1 MYKNLNLILSLIV
14 IVSILGFLIVLLAT
28 RWGIGTSPDSVV
40 YIGGARNL
48 AAGHGFSMNTVT
60 GSTGAI
66 THFAPFYSWVLS
78 LSGFLAVDPMAGAR
92 WINALLFGVNI
103 FLVGLL
109 VAKNDISGR
118 STIVWLPLLGSL
130 LLLSAPTMLEIH
142 VMAWTEPLFLFL
154 GFTGLFV
161 LSIYLQRLDLGYLVF
176 SALLISLAFL
186 SRYAGAALIATA
198 ILALILLSSQGFPK
212 RIKAAGL
219 FAFISLL
226 PAILWM
232 WRNLQSAGTA
242 TSREFSFHPIDL
254 TKIREAI
261 TTISSWAL
269 VPASASTL
277 VKLIPIVL
285 FVVVFSY
292 LIFSKKNQAG
302 HDESKRKAAS
312 LPVMVKLLGAFN
324 LIYLAFLVFS
334 ISFIDANTPLDARI
348 LSPLYLS
355 GIVLVLYL
363 VGEFLTRFPKSPILK
378 TAMIF
383 AAVFV
388 FVMNAW
394 TGSALVVQGYDQGIG
409 FNSLAWSRSGILA
422 EAEKLPREVV
432 IFTNAPEAVYFFI
445 DRAALSIPRKF
456 ESVRQ
461 QPNPNYLTDLAEM
474 RSVIEDERGVVLYF
488 SSLNRPTLVSEK
500 ELKSYMPLQVVVQAV
515 DGTLYTT
522 NQGN

>member
-1 MYKNLNLILSLIV
+1 MDTV
-14 IVSILGFLIVLLAT
+14 
-28 RWGIGTSPDSVV
+28 
-40 YIGGARNL
+40 
-48 AAGHGFSMNTVT
+48 AGN
-60 GSTGAI
+60 ADPI

-78 LSGFLAVDPMAGAR
+78 LSGFLAVDPIAGAR
-92 WINALLFGVNI
+92 WINALLFGLNI

-118 STIVWLPLLGSL
+118 STIVWLPLLASL

-161 LSIYLQRLDLGYLVF
+161 LAVYLQRFELRYLIL
-176 SALLISLAFL
+176 SAILISLAFL

-198 ILALILLSSQGFPK
+198 ILALILFGSQGFPK

-226 PAILWM
+226 PAMLWM
-232 WRNLQSAGTA
+232 WRNMQSAGTA
-242 TSREFSFHPIDL
+242 TSREFSFHPIGL

-269 VPASASTL
+269 VPASASTW
-277 VKLIPIVL
+277 VKVIPIVL
-285 FVVVFSY
+285 FVLVFSY

-302 HDESKRKAAS
+302 HDENKRGAAL
-312 LPVMVKLLGAFN
+312 LPVMVRLLGAFS

-363 VGEFLTRFPKSPILK
+363 VDEFLARFPKSPILK

-388 FVMNAW
+388 FASNAW
-394 TGSALVVQGYDQGIG
+394 TGSALVLQGYDQGIG

-422 EAEKLPREVV
+422 EVEKLPRDVV
-432 IFTNAPEAVYFFI
+432 IYTNAPEAVYFFF

-488 SSLNRPTLVSEK
+488 SSLNRPTLVSEE
-500 ELKSYMPLQVVVQAV
+500 ELKSYMPLHVVVQAV

>member
-488 SSLNRPTLVSEK
+488 SSLNRPTLVSEE
-500 ELKSYMPLQVVVQAV
+500 ELKSYMPLHVVVQAV
-515 DGTLYTT
+515 DGTLYMM

>member
-1 MYKNLNLILSLIV
+1 MNKSIAIGV
-14 IVSILGFLIVLLAT
+14 FMVAILGFLIILLTT
-28 RWGIGTSPDSVV
+28 RWGIGASPDSVV

-48 AAGHGFSMNTVT
+48 AAGHGFTMDTVA
-60 GSTGAI
+60 GNADPI

-78 LSGFLAVDPMAGAR
+78 LSGFLAVDPIAGAR
-92 WINALLFGVNI
+92 WINALLFGLNI

-109 VAKNDISGR
+109 VAKSDISGR
-118 STIVWLPLLGSL
+118 STIVWLPLLASL

-161 LSIYLQRLDLGYLVF
+161 LAVYLQRFELRYLIL
-176 SALLISLAFL
+176 SAILISLAFL

-198 ILALILLSSQGFPK
+198 ILALILFGSQSFPK

-226 PAILWM
+226 PAMLWM
-232 WRNLQSAGTA
+232 WRNMQSAGTA
-242 TSREFSFHPIDL
+242 TSREFSFHPIGL

-269 VPASASTL
+269 VPASASTW
-277 VKLIPIVL
+277 VKVIPIVL
-285 FVVVFSY
+285 FVLVFSY

-302 HDESKRKAAS
+302 HDENKRGAAL
-312 LPVMVKLLGAFN
+312 LPVMVRLLGAFS

-334 ISFIDANTPLDARI
+334 ISFIDANTPLDVRI

-355 GIVLVLYL
+355 GIVLVLYF
-363 VGEFLTRFPKSPILK
+363 VDEFLARFPKSPILK

-388 FVMNAW
+388 FASNIW
-394 TGSALVVQGYDQGIG
+394 TGSALVLQGYDQGIG

-422 EAEKLPREVV
+422 EVEMLPRDVV
-432 IFTNAPEAVYFFI
+432 IYTNAPEAVYFFF

-461 QPNPNYLTDLAEM
+461 QPNPNYLADLAKM
-474 RSVIEDERGVVLYF
+474 CSSVENEKGVVLYF
-488 SSLNRPTLVSEK
+488 FSLNRPTLVSEE
-500 ELKSYMPLQVVVQAV
+500 ELIKYMPLQVVIKTD
-515 DGTLYTT
+515 DGTMYAV
-522 NQGN
+522 NNCG